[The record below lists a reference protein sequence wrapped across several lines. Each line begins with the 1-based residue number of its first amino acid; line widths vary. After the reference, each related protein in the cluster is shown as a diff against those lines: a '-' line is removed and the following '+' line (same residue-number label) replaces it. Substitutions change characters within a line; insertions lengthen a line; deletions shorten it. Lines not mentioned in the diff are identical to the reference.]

1 MSEILTVIN
10 SAIGAFIGV
19 IGIYRMFKQE
29 VENLSI
35 QITKIQTEL
44 DWIKKEFEEK
54 KQHYER
60 LQEKIYDNL
69 GGKK

>member
-10 SAIGAFIGV
+10 SAVGAFIGV

-44 DWIKKEFEEK
+44 EWIKKEFEEK
-54 KQHYER
+54 KRYYEK
-60 LQEKIYDNL
+60 LQEKIYDNI